1 VGYNEDK
8 AESAHS
14 STEAVLAQ
22 ICFEGINMTE
32 KETKKEQAEPESA
45 VNIQP
50 SGEKPQSKNEE
61 PKAEEKK
68 VPKKESLLAQ
78 AKKMAGSKKGGKKP
92 EKKEASKKEVKKG
105 PARVFTVPLKVG
117 NPRTTKTRR
126 AVKQLKSFILK
137 HTKQEPVIDQKL
149 NEYLWER
156 GRKKPPARIRVS
168 VETSEDNKALVSLK
182 K

>member
-1 VGYNEDK
+1 MAEKETIKDEAKVEGGAVEGSETSASGAPETRAPK
-8 AESAHS
+8 AESAK
-14 STEAVLAQ
+14 A
-22 ICFEGINMTE
+22 G
-32 KETKKEQAEPESA
+32 EPESA
-45 VNIQP
+45 KQ
-50 SGEKPQSKNEE
+50 E
-61 PKAEEKK
+61 PKAEEKTA
-68 VPKKESLLAQ
+68 PKKESILAQ
-78 AKKMAGSKKGGKKP
+78 AKKMAGSRKTGKKP
-92 EKKEASKKEVKKG
+92 EKKEEPKKEVKKG
-105 PARVFTVPLKVG
+105 PVRVFTVPLKVG

-156 GRKKPPARIRVS
+156 GRKKPPACIRVS

>member
-1 VGYNEDK
+1 M
-8 AESAHS
+8 A
-14 STEAVLAQ
+14 
-22 ICFEGINMTE
+22 E
-32 KETKKEQAEPESA
+32 KETKKEQAEPASA
-45 VNIQP
+45 VSTLQ
-50 SGEKPQSKNEE
+50 SEKEPKAKSEE

-68 VPKKESLLAQ
+68 SLKKESILAK
-78 AKKMAGSKKGGKKP
+78 AKQMAGSKKGGKKP
-92 EKKEASKKEVKKG
+92 EKKEEPKKEVKKG

-137 HTKQEPVIDQKL
+137 HTKQEQLKDQKL

-156 GRKKPPARIRVS
+156 GRKKSPARIRVS